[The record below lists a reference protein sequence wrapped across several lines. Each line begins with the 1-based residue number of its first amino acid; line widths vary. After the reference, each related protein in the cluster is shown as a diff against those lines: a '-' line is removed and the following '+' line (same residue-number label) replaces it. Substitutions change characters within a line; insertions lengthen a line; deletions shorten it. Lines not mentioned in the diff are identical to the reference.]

1 MSHAIPSGPEFWS
14 FLQAIDRDLAES
26 TRMKGCPCGGVLHRA
41 NYPRSPR
48 GLGST
53 PPSELKLRFSFCC
66 DRDGCR
72 KRATPPSV
80 RFLGRKVYVSVMVI
94 LVAAMQQ
101 GPSARRTQQLAK
113 HFGVDRRT
121 LSRWQVF
128 WREYFPQ
135 SPFWKVARAR
145 LVPVFDLVD
154 YPRSIVAAFVHSVT
168 PITGW
173 ENLLKFLSPI
183 STPEGYA
190 STIHGGLHNVESS
203 RRGCPT

>member
-1 MSHAIPSGPEFWS
+1 MSHAIPSSPDFWS
-14 FLQAIDRDLAES
+14 FLETIDRDLAEQ
-26 TRMKGCPCGGVLHRA
+26 TRVKGCFCGGVLHKA

-53 PPSELKLRFSFCC
+53 PPSELQRRFSFCC

-72 KRATPPSV
+72 RRATPPSV
-80 RFLGRKVYVSVMVI
+80 RFLGRKVYVGVMVV

-101 GPSARRTQQLAK
+101 GPSARRTKELAK

-128 WREYFPQ
+128 WREHFPR

-145 LVPVFDLVD
+145 FVPLFELIEC
-154 YPRSIVAAFVHSVT
+154 PRSIVAAFVHSVD
-168 PITGW
+168 PMTGLG
-173 ENLLKFLSPI
+173 NLLKFLSPI
-183 STPEGYA
+183 STNEGYA
-190 STIHGGLHNVESS
+190 STINDGFRNMTFS